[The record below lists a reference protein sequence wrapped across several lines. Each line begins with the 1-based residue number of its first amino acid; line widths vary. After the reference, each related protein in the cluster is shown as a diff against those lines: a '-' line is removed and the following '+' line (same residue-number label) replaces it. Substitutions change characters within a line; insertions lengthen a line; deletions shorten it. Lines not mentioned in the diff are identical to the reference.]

1 MLSKE
6 ELLGQAYES
15 FVKIDENRV
24 FEVIEKWFESGY
36 DVKDLLKKFVEA
48 LTEIGRRFDEKEY
61 FLAQL
66 MNSASLLDKANDLI
80 AERLAESGIKVESK
94 GTVVIG
100 TVRNDTHDLGKNI
113 ASSMLRI
120 AGFNVIDLGKDLG
133 PSEFVDAAI
142 ENKATI
148 IAASSMTST
157 TMNNLRE
164 IIDLLK
170 EKGSRDDVKVMVS
183 GAPVTQEYADK
194 IGADACVRTAT
205 EAVEAAEIL
214 IRCHK
219 K

>member
-1 MLSKE
+1 MPSKE
-6 ELLGQAYES
+6 DLLRDAYES
-15 FVKIDENRV
+15 FVEIDEKGV
-24 FEVIEKWFESGY
+24 IEVIEKWFESDY
-36 DVKDLLKKFVEA
+36 DVKDLLDSFVEA

-66 MNSASLLDKANDLI
+66 MNSTSLLDKANKI
-80 AERLAESGIKVESK
+80 MAEKLAKSGIKVESK
-94 GTVVIG
+94 GIVVIG
-100 TVRNDTHDLGKNI
+100 TVKNDTHDLGKNI

-120 AGFNVIDLGKDLG
+120 AGFKVIDLGKDRYA
-133 PSEFVDAAI
+133 SEFVDAAI

-157 TMNNLRE
+157 TMNNLKDL
-164 IIDLLK
+164 IDLLK
-170 EKGSRDDVKVMVS
+170 EKGIRDDIKVMIS
-183 GAPVTQEYADK
+183 GAPVTQNYADK
-194 IGADACVRTAT
+194 IGADAFVRTAT